1 MNIYKIMTF
10 IGAGYILKDKIG
22 STSTRYYRSNPIKD
36 KLQQIIVDKLDL
48 LFYGNCLWRPAM
60 SGRTYYGYGN
70 TTKRYYPVKPKVD
83 DIYFNTRF
91 QAEHVLDELRIMI
104 DCYGFVTVADYYDAC
119 GKLSKFTDSYYG
131 WDDLN
136 DVKIVQSFKK
146 GYILTL
152 PATKSR
158 GERK

>member
-36 KLQQIIVDKLDL
+36 KVQQIIVDKLDL

-60 SGRTYYGYGN
+60 SERTSYGYGN
-70 TTKRYYPVKPKVD
+70 TTKRYYPVRPKVD
-83 DIYFNTRF
+83 DIYFNTKF

-104 DCYGFVTVADYYDAC
+104 DRYGFVTVADYYDAC

-136 DVKIVQSFKK
+136 DVKIIPRFQK
-146 GYILTL
+146 GYSLAL